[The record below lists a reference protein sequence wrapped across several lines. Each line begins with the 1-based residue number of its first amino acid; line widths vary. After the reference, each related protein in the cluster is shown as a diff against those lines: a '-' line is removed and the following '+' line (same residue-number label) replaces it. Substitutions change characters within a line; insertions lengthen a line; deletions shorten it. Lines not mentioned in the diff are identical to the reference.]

1 VTLHRNVYK
10 NYEVKELKKYPFSKK
25 ALNAMLAATVAL
37 SPMVATGI
45 AFQPTTVEA
54 ATTLP
59 DAYNRLKLIY
69 SKLTVPQKAEYRKV
83 AEGLT
88 QFTKDDWKSVLTTEQ
103 AAKMDTALDGRGVT
117 ADEVIEGFTFLVYNL
132 TSADIEAQLATYK
145 ESPEYKAFE
154 DVMGAGTTDRIVQF
168 VMDAEKE
175 VWKKSP
181 SEIFEALR
189 TGSLEGLMIEIRDNL
204 IKNNPTH
211 AKLNSDIG
219 TKLGTSLEGIF
230 DLNNRILTKL
240 VSKGLITST
249 ELTSIKKSFID
260 AAFAAGNPN
269 PPIVVDPGP
278 GGGTPVIPPVIPPVK
293 PPVNP
298 QLPPGS
304 TVIIPGKTP
313 SGQSELTTNI
323 PDEAVT
329 GLANLITPTNNTIL
343 VNLEIPKA
351 GEALKAQVPANL
363 FIEAGKKSE
372 NAVIEIKTEDASYN
386 LPASQVNVD
395 ELASKLGVTAANVK
409 INISVNVVEATEI
422 KDGVKVVSKV
432 IEFKVEAVS
441 GDKTEP
447 ITTFSTYVERSI
459 TGENNFDSN
468 KSVGVRV
475 NADGTLTSVPTL
487 FNDAKDENKANATI
501 KSLTNSKYTIVEND
515 ITFSDV
521 NNKGNQEQYIETLAS
536 KLIIKGKPNDTFAPA
551 EEMTRAQFTVLLVKA
566 LALPG
571 EEYNGQFKDV
581 KASDWF
587 NLNGELGAA
596 VKTGIIKGVDGRFAP
611 NAKITRTQAA
621 IMLKRAMDLGFINFD
636 KKNLDTSKKI
646 TDFSD
651 TAKLDAEA
659 KAAIEAIYQAGIT
672 SGKPDGTFDPKGNT
686 RRDQMAKMLAEFLI
700 SAKLMNEIK

>member
-1 VTLHRNVYK
+1 
-10 NYEVKELKKYPFSKK
+10 VKELKKYPFSKK
-25 ALNAMLAATVAL
+25 ALNVMLAATVAL
-37 SPMVATGI
+37 SPMVTTGI

-69 SKLTVPQKAEYRKV
+69 SKLTDTQKAEYRK
-83 AEGLT
+83 AAQGLT
-88 QFTKDDWKSVLTTEQ
+88 KLTKEDWKSVLTTEQ
-103 AAKMDTALDGRGVT
+103 AAKIDAELEGRNVT
-117 ADEVIEGFTFLVYNL
+117 ADEIIAGFTFLVYNL
-132 TSADIEAQLATYK
+132 TAADLEAQIAIYK
-145 ESPEYKAFE
+145 QSPAFKE
-154 DVMGAGTTDRIVQF
+154 FENIMGTGTTDLIVQF

-175 VWKKSP
+175 VWKKSRT
-181 SEIFEALR
+181 EILNAVL
-189 TGSLEGLMIEIRDNL
+189 TGSIEELTIQIRDNL
-204 IKNNPTH
+204 IKNNS
-211 AKLNSDIG
+211 AYSKLNSDIG

-230 DLNNRILTKL
+230 DINDRILAKL
-240 VSKGLITST
+240 VSKNLLTST
-249 ELTSIKKSFID
+249 ELTNIKTSFIN

-269 PPIVVDPGP
+269 PPVEGP
-278 GGGTPVIPPVIPPVK
+278 VPVPPVPVPPVDK
-293 PPVNP
+293 ENP
-298 QLPPGS
+298 GLPIGS
-304 TVIIPGKTP
+304 TVIIKNPPSMPGGEVEVETKVP
-313 SGQSELTTNI
+313 ADKV
-323 PDEAVT
+323 P
-329 GLANLITPTNNTIL
+329 GLVNLITPENNTLTI
-343 VNLEIPKA
+343 NL
-351 GEALKAQVPANL
+351 QVPAAGEVVSANVPGSL
-363 FIEAGKKSE
+363 FTEAAKKNT
-372 NAVIEIKTEDASYN
+372 NAVIEISSEGASYK
-386 LPASQVNVD
+386 LPVSEILALKLADNVQII
-395 ELASKLGVTAANVK
+395 V
-409 INISVNVVEATEI
+409 SVNEVESTEI
-422 KDGVKVVSKV
+422 KNGVKVVSKV
-432 IEFKVEAVS
+432 IEFKVEAVT
-441 GDKTEP
+441 G
-447 ITTFSTYVERSI
+447 TTKVELEKFTSYVERTI
-459 TGENNFDSN
+459 TVDQNFDSN
-468 KSVGVRV
+468 KSVGVKIGS
-475 NADGTLTSVPTL
+475 DGTLTSVPTL
-487 FNDAKDENKANATI
+487 FNNATDKNKANATI

-659 KAAIEAIYQAGIT
+659 KAAIEAIYQAGIA
-672 SGKPDGTFDPKGNT
+672 SGKTDGTFDPKGNT